1 MERRNVAVTNNVI
14 PALFSEIE
22 DVFIFSLR
30 LLSAGDGDGPTTISA
45 EIRSLPL
52 QAGRKYRRERRASR
66 SSFVL
71 TGKADF
77 CPANLAIAQTVLLVE
92 AARTSRRNYI
102 NVISSLRRFRS
113 SILLFSKIHTP
124 FIPKSAQ
131 FIPNELPRISDCCP
145 KWEASRIIR

>member
-1 MERRNVAVTNNVI
+1 MGWANYD
-14 PALFSEIE
+14 FSGAS
-22 DVFIFSLR
+22 V
-30 LLSAGDGDGPTTISA
+30 
-45 EIRSLPL
+45 LPL
-52 QAGRKYRRERRASR
+52 QAGRKFRREQSGF
-66 SSFVL
+66 SINFFL

-131 FIPNELPRISDCCP
+131 FIPN
-145 KWEASRIIR
+145 